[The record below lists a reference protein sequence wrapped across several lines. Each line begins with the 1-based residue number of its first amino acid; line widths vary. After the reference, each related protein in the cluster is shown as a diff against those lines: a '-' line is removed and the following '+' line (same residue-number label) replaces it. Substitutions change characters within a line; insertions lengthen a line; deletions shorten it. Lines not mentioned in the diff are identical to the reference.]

1 MALKKKIADR
11 IITLLQKNPQGLS
24 ITEIFTVLKLNR
36 NTTGRY
42 LETLLISGLVEMRP
56 LGMAKIYKISNRLPV
71 SAILSISA
79 EMVIQLDS
87 HLRII
92 YANEQFCTFVGIECN
107 NLLGKNIEYT
117 PVVLVFDELFAGLL
131 EKVREG
137 VSGNEWSGEV
147 EIHSKDVIVSCRI
160 APTVF
165 EDGRKGVSIILEDI
179 TRRKLAERALQE
191 SEATARALINVPTD
205 SVILMNS
212 LGIILDVNDT
222 AAIRFKK
229 HKDELIGKL
238 ADTFLPEDI
247 ARSRRKLVTQVLL
260 TKQMVRFEDERDGN
274 WYDTVAYPIAIE
286 SGEVTRVA
294 IVARDITERKKAEGK
309 IRGSNDKSE

>member
-1 MALKKKIADR
+1 
-11 IITLLQKNPQGLS
+11 
-24 ITEIFTVLKLNR
+24 
-36 NTTGRY
+36 
-42 LETLLISGLVEMRP
+42 MRP
-56 LGMAKIYKISNRLPV
+56 LGMAKSYKISNRLPV

-79 EMVIQLDS
+79 EMVVHLNS
-87 HLRII
+87 FLRII
-92 YANEQFCTFVGIECN
+92 YANEQFCIFVGIECN

-117 PVVLVFDELFAGLL
+117 PVALVFDELFVGFL

-160 APTVF
+160 APTF
-165 EDGRKGVSIILEDI
+165 FGDGRKGVSLILEDI
-179 TRRKLAERALQE
+179 TQRKLAERALQE

-212 LGIILDVNDT
+212 QGIILDLNDT
-222 AAIRFKK
+222 AVIRFKK

-260 TKQMVRFEDERDGN
+260 KKQMVRFEDERDGN

>member
-24 ITEIFTVLKLNR
+24 ITEIITVLKLNR
-36 NTTGRY
+36 NTAGRY

-79 EMVIQLDS
+79 EMVVQLDS
-87 HLRII
+87 FLRII

-117 PVVLVFDELFAGLL
+117 PVALVFDELFVGFL

-165 EDGRKGVSIILEDI
+165 GDGRKGVSIILEDI
-179 TRRKLAERALQE
+179 TQRKLAERALQE

-212 LGIILDVNDT
+212 QGIIMDLNDT
-222 AAIRFKK
+222 AVIRFKK

-260 TKQMVRFEDERDGN
+260 KKQMVRFEDERDGN

>member
-24 ITEIFTVLKLNR
+24 ITEIITVLKLNR
-36 NTTGRY
+36 NTAGRY

-79 EMVIQLDS
+79 EMVVQLDS
-87 HLRII
+87 FLRII

-117 PVVLVFDELFAGLL
+117 PVALVFDELFVGFL

-165 EDGRKGVSIILEDI
+165 GDGRKGVSIILEDI
-179 TRRKLAERALQE
+179 TQRKLAERALQE

-212 LGIILDVNDT
+212 QGIILDLNDT
-222 AAIRFKK
+222 AVIRFKK

-260 TKQMVRFEDERDGN
+260 KKQMVRFEDERDGN